1 MEEKKFREYKARTRH
16 GEAVF
21 LFRIENEYCTY
32 YEDANVLI
40 SVIGVDKFN
49 YTMLDTYLPKL
60 IRAGHRVVICEQ
72 PI

>member
-16 GEAVF
+16 GEAVI
-21 LFRIENEYCTY
+21 LFRKENEYCTY

-40 SVIGVDKFN
+40 SVIGVNKFN

-60 IRAGHRVVICEQ
+60 IRAGYRVAICE
-72 PI
+72 

>member
-1 MEEKKFREYKARTRH
+1 MEEKKFREYKSRYRD
-16 GEAVF
+16 AVF
-21 LFRIENEYCTY
+21 LFRNGDNYETY

-40 SVIGVDKFN
+40 SVVGVDKFN

-60 IRAGHRVVICEQ
+60 IRAGHRVAICEQ

>member
-1 MEEKKFREYKARTRH
+1 MEEKKFREYKSRH
-16 GEAVF
+16 HDAVF
-21 LFRIENEYCTY
+21 LFRNGDNYETF

-40 SVIGVDKFN
+40 SVVGVDKFN

-60 IRAGHRVVICEQ
+60 IRAGHRVVIREQ